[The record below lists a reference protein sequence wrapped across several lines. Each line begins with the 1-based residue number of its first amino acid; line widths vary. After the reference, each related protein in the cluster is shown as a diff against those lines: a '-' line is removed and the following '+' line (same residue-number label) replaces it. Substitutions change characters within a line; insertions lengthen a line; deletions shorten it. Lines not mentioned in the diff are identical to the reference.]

1 MPSEPGNEHPA
12 MERVTEAVEEL
23 GLPAQ
28 RLERLKTAVAEA
40 TMNAMEHSSRYRSA
54 MPVVIQVLFRIL
66 NKRESQ
72 LAIVVLMLA
81 IAVLINPPRLGIQLF
96 IDRRFQQHNLERRS
110 RT

>member
-12 MERVTEAVEEL
+12 MERVAEAVKEL

-40 TMNAMEHSSRYRSA
+40 TMNAMEHGSRYRSEV
-54 MPVVIQVLFRIL
+54 PVVIQVLFRVL
-66 NKRESQ
+66 NRRESQ
-72 LAIVVLMLA
+72 LAIVVFMLA
-81 IAVLINPPRLGIQLF
+81 IAVLINPPGLGIQSF
-96 IDRRFQQHNLERRS
+96 IDRRFQQRNLERRS

>member
-12 MERVTEAVEEL
+12 MERVTEAVEKL
-23 GLPAQ
+23 GLPTQ

-40 TMNAMEHSSRYRSA
+40 TMNAMEHGSRYRSA
-54 MPVVIQVLFRIL
+54 VPVVIQVLFRIL

-81 IAVLINPPRLGIQLF
+81 RWGRALSSEAAYRPSSPTSMRAGG
-96 IDRRFQQHNLERRS
+96 RP
-110 RT
+110 